1 MKYAPM
7 QIANDS
13 VFGDY
18 RYLDPLKLYM
28 SYYSMVPSTIQ
39 SNHLSVDAVL
49 NYMDKH
55 FDGQISNMHSRE
67 YATVT
72 FKMVRNVVVYVLS
85 NQVMVYVETDH
96 FVKILYTSEQE
107 EFSRDLLKALSK
119 FKRKKE
125 KNSKISMVTSGPH
138 GLDTTDLTIPKP
150 KLSFST
156 HYNEDLKPTH
166 DTIMSFIKQKQQSG
180 LVLLHGEPGTGKSTY
195 IRYLIRSTDKK
206 VIFLPPGLAGNL
218 DAPSFTSFLIEN
230 ANTVFVI
237 EDAEELITS
246 RESGRNSSI
255 SMILNL
261 TDGLLGESLGIKI
274 IATFNT
280 DIRKIDKALLR
291 KGRLIALYEFKKLE
305 TERSKILLSTL
316 GHKDVQINHSLSLAE
331 IYNYGQSDI
340 LIDPPRPQ
348 IGFLANAV

>member
-1 MKYAPM
+1 MKYTPI
-7 QIANDS
+7 QIDNQS

-28 SYYSMVPSTIQ
+28 AYYSLVPSTIQ
-39 SNHLSVDAVL
+39 TNHVNVEDVL
-49 NYMDKH
+49 KYLDNH
-55 FDGQISNMHSRE
+55 FEGQIKCVHSRE
-67 YATVT
+67 FAKAKN
-72 FKMVRNVVVYVLS
+72 KMVRNVVVYVLL
-85 NQVMVYVETDH
+85 NQVIVYVETDH
-96 FVKILYTSEQE
+96 FVKIMYTQEQE
-107 EFSRDLLKALSK
+107 EFARKLLKTLSA

-125 KNSKISMVTSGPH
+125 KNSNISMVTSGPN
-138 GLDTTDLTIPKP
+138 GLDTTDLSITKP

-156 HYNEDLKPTH
+156 HYNEDLMPTH
-166 DTIMSFIKQKQQSG
+166 NTIMSFIKKKQQSG

-195 IRYLIRSTDKK
+195 IRYLIRTTDKK
-206 VIFLPPGLAGNL
+206 VIFLPPDLAGNL

-237 EDAEELITS
+237 EDAEELITT

-274 IATFNT
+274 VATFNT
-280 DIRKIDKALLR
+280 DLRKIDKALLR
-291 KGRLIALYEFKKLE
+291 KGRLIALYEFKKLQA
-305 TERSKILLSTL
+305 ERSNALLSSL
-316 GHKDVQINHSLSLAE
+316 GHTDAQVNSSMSLAD
-331 IYNYGQSDI
+331 IYNYGQKNL
-340 LIDPPRPQ
+340 LIEPTRPQ

>member
-7 QIANDS
+7 QMANDS

-18 RYLDPLKLYM
+18 RYLDPMRLYM
-28 SYYSMVPSTIQ
+28 SYYSKVPSTIQ
-39 SNHLSVDAVL
+39 SNHLNVEDVL
-49 NYMDKH
+49 KYMDKE
-55 FDGQISNMHSRE
+55 FDGQIRNLHSRE
-67 YATVT
+67 YATAK
-72 FKMVRNVVVYVLS
+72 FKMVRNIVVYVLS
-85 NQVMVYVETDH
+85 NEVVVYVETDH
-96 FVKILYTSEQE
+96 FVKILYTAEQE
-107 EFSRDLLKALSK
+107 DFSRELLKSLSK

-125 KNSKISMVTSGPH
+125 RNTKISMVTSGPH
-138 GLDTTDLTIPKP
+138 GLDTTDLNIPKP

-166 DTIMSFIKQKQQSG
+166 DTIMSFVKRKQQSG

-280 DIRKIDKALLR
+280 DLRKIDKALLR
-291 KGRLIALYEFKKLE
+291 KGRLIALYEFKKLQA
-305 TERSKILLSTL
+305 ERSKMLLSSL
-316 GHKDVQINHSLSLAE
+316 GHADPMVHSSMSLAE
-331 IYNYGQSDI
+331 IYNYGQSDL
-340 LIDPPRPQ
+340 LIEPPRPQ

>member
-1 MKYAPM
+1 MEYTPL
-7 QIANDS
+7 QLTNDNI
-13 VFGDY
+13 FGEY

-28 SYYSMVPSTIQ
+28 AYYSAVPSTIQ
-39 SNHLSVDAVL
+39 SNYVCVEDVL
-49 NYMDKH
+49 KYMDEQMADKIVNVH
-55 FDGQISNMHSRE
+55 ARE
-67 YATVT
+67 FATAKN
-72 FKMVRNVVVYVLS
+72 KMVRNIVVYVL
-85 NQVMVYVETDH
+85 NNKVMVYVETDH
-96 FVKILYTSEQE
+96 FVRILFTPNE
-107 EFSRDLLKALSK
+107 EVFARELLNKLMQ

-125 KNSKISMVTSGPH
+125 KTTKISMVTSGPH
-138 GLDTTDLTIPKP
+138 GLDTTDLTIAKP
-150 KLSFST
+150 KLSFAT

-166 DTIMSFIKQKQQSG
+166 DSIMSFLKTKQQSG

-206 VIFLPPGLAGNL
+206 VIFLPPGLAGSL

-274 IATFNT
+274 VATFNT
-280 DIRKIDKALLR
+280 DLRKIDKALLR
-291 KGRLIALYEFKKLE
+291 KGRLIALYEFKKLQQ
-305 TERSKILLSTL
+305 ERAKLLLDSL
-316 GHKDVQINHSLSLAE
+316 GHTDATVNAAMSLAE
-331 IYNYGQSDI
+331 IYNYGQSDPY
-340 LIDPPRPQ
+340 LDKPRPQ

>member
-1 MKYAPM
+1 MKYAPI
-7 QIANDS
+7 QIANDN

-39 SNHLSVDAVL
+39 SNHVSVEDVL
-49 NYMDKH
+49 TYMDKQYE
-55 FDGQISNMHSRE
+55 GRITNIHSRE
-67 YATVT
+67 YANQKN
-72 FKMVRNVVVYVLS
+72 KMVRNVVVYVLD
-85 NQVMVYVETDH
+85 NKVMVYVETDH
-96 FVKILYTSEQE
+96 FVKILYTPDQE
-107 EFSRDLLKALSK
+107 MFSRKLLETLSK

-125 KNSKISMVTSGPH
+125 KNAKISMVTSGPH
-138 GLDTTDLTIPKP
+138 GLDTTDLSIPRP

-166 DTIMSFIKQKQQSG
+166 DTIMSFLKKKQQSG

-237 EDAEELITS
+237 EDAEELITT

-274 IATFNT
+274 VATFNT
-280 DIRKIDKALLR
+280 DLRKIDKALLR

-305 TERSKILLSTL
+305 TERSKMLLYSL
-316 GHKDVQINHSLSLAE
+316 GHPDVQVNSSMSLAE
-331 IYNYGQSDI
+331 IYNYGQKD
-340 LIDPPRPQ
+340 LLMEPVRPQ